1 MNILGQLKKFYTN
14 IKQNRAKRDRFR
26 IKDKPFGWLIYSI
39 LATGFIAAFTVKGSN
54 TPVFSQPP
62 SSTAPLIAAAQVCER
77 PKAGSLVVNP
87 FNLRNL
93 SARRPIDLTVQPG
106 GDDQNCYLYDK
117 KIEAP
122 TLRIKP
128 GEQGNT
134 LTLRLTNAL
143 GTDSS
148 QAPTVENNCVGGM
161 PPKNATNL
169 HFHGFNVQP
178 VCHQDEV
185 VTTSIAPNKTFEYKI
200 DIPGGEPPGLYW
212 YHPHVHMQS
221 EDQVLSGLTGA
232 LVVEGIGKFNEKAA
246 KLPERIFVL
255 RDMNLQFDC
264 KGTDCPAKDISINSV
279 PIRFSKDRKYD
290 PPAIIQMRPNQ
301 EQFWRVVNT
310 AADTYFNLQV
320 SYDDRPQNL
329 EIVGMDGVPINA
341 DLEGKDQSQTKN
353 KTLGVNS
360 ILLTPGGRAEF
371 IVKGPGPNVK
381 DAKFLTLNYD
391 RNADNDPQRILATIP
406 TRETGSRSG
415 ELPPENIESNVDLA
429 KVLGDRFSGL
439 KQVQSNAT
447 RTIYFSQREAN
458 PPDPNVKTEFYITE
472 DKPGNSPQVYKMDRI
487 DIQNVKE
494 GTTEDWI
501 IENRSAEAHAF
512 HIHQIHFLVLE
523 SGEAKEVGM
532 LRDTINLP
540 NWDEKSSKY
549 PSVKLR
555 MDFRGIRKDNGITGI
570 AGTFVFHCHILEHED
585 GGMMGNIQVKA

>member
-1 MNILGQLKKFYTN
+1 MNILGQLKKFYPK
-14 IKQNRAKRDRFR
+14 IKQDRAKRDRFR
-26 IKDKPFGWLIYSI
+26 IKNKPFGWLIYSI
-39 LATGFIAAFTVKGSN
+39 LATGFIAAFIFKGSN

-93 SARRPIDLTVQPG
+93 SARRPIDLTVQAS

-134 LTLRLTNAL
+134 LTIRLANAL
-143 GTDSS
+143 GADST

-161 PPKNATNL
+161 PPKNSTNL

-255 RDMNLQFDC
+255 RDMKLQFDC
-264 KGTDCPAKDISINSV
+264 KEKDCPAKDISINSV

-290 PPAIIQMRPNQ
+290 PPAIIQMRTNQ

-341 DLEGKDQSQTKN
+341 DLEGKSQSQTKN
-353 KTLGVNS
+353 KTIGVNS

-381 DAKFLTLNYD
+381 DAKLLTLNYD

-406 TRETGSRSG
+406 TRETGSRSR

-429 KVLGDRFSGL
+429 KVQGDRFAGL
-439 KQVQSNAT
+439 KQLQSDKT
-447 RTIYFSQREAN
+447 RTIYFSQKEGN
-458 PPDPNVKTEFYITE
+458 GIKEFYITE
-472 DKPGNSPQVYKMDRI
+472 DKSGNSPQIYKMDRI
-487 DIQNVKE
+487 DIQSVKE
-494 GTTEDWI
+494 GTAEDWT
-501 IENRSAEAHAF
+501 IENRSEEAHAF

-532 LRDTINLP
+532 MRDTINLP
-540 NWDEKSSKY
+540 NWDGKSSKY
-549 PSVKLR
+549 PSVKLK
-555 MDFRGIRKDNGITGI
+555 MDFRGIRKDNGITSI
-570 AGTFVFHCHILEHED
+570 AGNFVFHCHILEHED
-585 GGMMGNIQVKA
+585 GGMMGNIEVKA